1 LKYSKEHIW
10 ARLDD
15 DNHITIGVSEFAQE
29 ELGEIIHID
38 LPGDGDEVFKDE
50 PFGVIESNKTITELY
65 SPISGEVIEVNHDV
79 IDNPELINEDALSDG
94 WLIRVEPSSDGE
106 FSELLVPEEYEEY
119 LKEDIEEF
127 EEEE

>member
-1 LKYSKEHIW
+1 MLKASGIIFFFSKASALVMAILVE
-10 ARLDD
+10 
-15 DNHITIGVSEFAQE
+15 VSMAA
-29 ELGEIIHID
+29 LV
-38 LPGDGDEVFKDE
+38 L
-50 PFGVIESNKTITELY
+50 ESNKTVTELY

-94 WLIRVEPSSDGE
+94 WLIRVEPSADSE

-119 LKEDIEEF
+119 LKEEIEEI